1 MNRESR
7 DHGNIGEKT
16 DGAIMNRE
24 SRDHGNIGE
33 KTDGAIMNR
42 ESRDHGNIGHN
53 IQNELSLDGPKSST
67 YLYFILPKTDIL
79 KAGTARAPE
88 ITPVLGHFENYL
100 ITSA

>member
-42 ESRDHGNIGHN
+42 ESRDHAIKCENTQIMQAPNDNPINIKFHNNN

-67 YLYFILPKTDIL
+67 YLRLVPMDSPLVIL
-79 KAGTARAPE
+79 
-88 ITPVLGHFENYL
+88 
-100 ITSA
+100 